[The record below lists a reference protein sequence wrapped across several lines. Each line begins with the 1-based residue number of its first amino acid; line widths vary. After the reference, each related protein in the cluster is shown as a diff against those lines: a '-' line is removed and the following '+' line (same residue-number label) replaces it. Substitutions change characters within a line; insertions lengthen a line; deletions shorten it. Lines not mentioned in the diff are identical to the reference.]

1 MKSPVHVSYPLLM
14 MGGDVGDI
22 EGHALLAGR
31 GSGGGGGGGESC
43 PSSSEELS
51 SVKSITSTFLLLLP
65 SLPPWLDDEE
75 LRWSEPADVRH
86 EPWEQQRQSSTVF
99 VRSCLKQSTAKQCDH
114 AQKDTH
120 TSPLLS
126 YEIQE
131 LCYYGDKLF
140 TQWPYDGCF
149 T

>member
-1 MKSPVHVSYPLLM
+1 M

-22 EGHALLAGR
+22 EGHALLAGGGR
-31 GSGGGGGGGESC
+31 GGGAGGGESG

-86 EPWEQQRQSSTVF
+86 EPREQQRHVC
-99 VRSCLKQSTAKQCDH
+99 SCLKQSIA
-114 AQKDTH
+114 
-120 TSPLLS
+120 
-126 YEIQE
+126 
-131 LCYYGDKLF
+131 
-140 TQWPYDGCF
+140 
-149 T
+149 